1 MWPCFLHRLEVYY
14 VANRD
19 EFGLTPK
26 QRLFA
31 DEYIANKGNATDAA
45 RKAGYRQPHVL
56 GLQNLEK
63 LIIQKYIK
71 SRTEPILEELKI
83 SGDDV
88 VREIASI
95 AFGKVQ
101 EGYSKKTNLMTNEV
115 ESEMR
120 YEHTA
125 DVENRLKALE
135 ILGRHLQLF
144 TDKSEVQ
151 LSGSI
156 TFVDDIPLEDDDD

>member
-1 MWPCFLHRLEVYY
+1 M
-14 VANRD
+14 ANRD

-45 RKAGYRQPHVL
+45 RKAGYKNSSARYIGQE
-56 GLQNLEK
+56 NLTK
-63 LIIQKYIK
+63 PNIQEYIK
-71 SRTEPILEELKI
+71 SRTEPVLEELKI
-83 SGDDV
+83 TGDDV
-88 VREIASI
+88 IREIANI
-95 AFGKVQ
+95 GFGRVQ
-101 EGYSKKTNLMTNEV
+101 EGYSKKINLLTDEV
-115 ESEMR
+115 ESEMK

-125 DVENRLKALE
+125 DTENRLRALE

-151 LSGSI
+151 LSGTV
-156 TFVDDIPLEDDDD
+156 TFIDDIPLEDEDD

>member
-1 MWPCFLHRLEVYY
+1 M
-14 VANRD
+14 ANRD

-45 RKAGYRQPHVL
+45 RKAGYRQPKAS
-56 GLQNLEK
+56 GLENLEK
-63 LIIQKYIK
+63 PTIQKYIK

-151 LSGSI
+151 LSGI
-156 TFVDDIPLEDDDD
+156 VTFVDDVPLEDDDG

>member
-1 MWPCFLHRLEVYY
+1 M
-14 VANRD
+14 
-19 EFGLTPK
+19 TPK

-45 RKAGYRQPHVL
+45 RKAGYKQPKAS
-56 GLQNLEK
+56 GLENLEK
-63 LIIQKYIK
+63 PTIQEYIK

-83 SGDDV
+83 NGDDV
-88 VREIASI
+88 IREIANI
-95 AFGKVQ
+95 GFGRVQ
-101 EGYSKKTNLMTNEV
+101 EGYSKKTNLLTDEV
-115 ESEMR
+115 ESEMK

-125 DVENRLKALE
+125 DTENRLKALE

-151 LSGSI
+151 LSGAV
-156 TFVDDIPLEDDDD
+156 TFIDDVPLEDEDD

>member
-1 MWPCFLHRLEVYY
+1 M
-14 VANRD
+14 
-19 EFGLTPK
+19 TPK

-45 RKAGYRQPHVL
+45 RKAGYKQPQAI
-56 GLQNLEK
+56 GLENLEK
-63 LIIQKYIK
+63 PIIQKYIK

-83 SGDDV
+83 NGDDV
-88 VREIASI
+88 IREIANI
-95 AFGKVQ
+95 GFGRVQ
-101 EGYSKKTNLMTNEV
+101 EGYSKKTNLITNEV
-115 ESEMR
+115 ESEIK

-125 DVENRLKALE
+125 DTENRLRALE

-151 LSGSI
+151 ISGKV
-156 TFVDDIPLEDDDD
+156 TFVDDVPLEDDDD

>member
-1 MWPCFLHRLEVYY
+1 M
-14 VANRD
+14 
-19 EFGLTPK
+19 TPK

-45 RKAGYRQPHVL
+45 RKAGYRVPTAS
-56 GLQNLEK
+56 GKENLQK
-63 LIIQKYIK
+63 PLIQEYIK
-71 SRTEPILEELKI
+71 LRTEPILEDLKI

-88 VREIASI
+88 IREIANI
-95 AFGKVQ
+95 GFGKIQ
-101 EGYSKKTNLMTNEV
+101 ESYSKKTNLLTDEV

-125 DVENRLKALE
+125 DTENRLRALE

-151 LSGSI
+151 LSGTI
-156 TFVDDIPLEDDDD
+156 TFVDDVPLEDDDD

>member
-1 MWPCFLHRLEVYY
+1 M
-14 VANRD
+14 
-19 EFGLTPK
+19 TPK

-31 DEYIANKGNATDAA
+31 DEYIANKGNAYQAA
-45 RKAGYRQPHVL
+45 IKAGYAESTAKNADKKMVEN
-56 GLQNLEK
+56 GG
-63 LIIQKYIK
+63 ISKYIK
-71 SRTEPILEELKI
+71 LRTEPILEELKVT
-83 SGDDV
+83 GDEV
-88 VREIASI
+88 IREIASI
-95 AFGKVQ
+95 AFGRVQ

-125 DVENRLKALE
+125 DTENRLKALE

-151 LSGSI
+151 LSGTV
-156 TFVDDIPLEDDDD
+156 TFIDDIPLEDDDD

>member
-1 MWPCFLHRLEVYY
+1 M
-14 VANRD
+14 
-19 EFGLTPK
+19 TPK

-45 RKAGYRQPHVL
+45 RKAGYKQPQAI
-56 GLQNLEK
+56 GLENLEK
-63 LIIQKYIK
+63 PIIQKYIK

-83 SGDDV
+83 NGGDV
-88 VREIASI
+88 IREIANI
-95 AFGKVQ
+95 GFGRVQ
-101 EGYSKKTNLMTNEV
+101 EGYSKKTNLITNEV
-115 ESEMR
+115 ESEMK

-125 DVENRLKALE
+125 DTENRLRALE

-151 LSGSI
+151 ISGKV
-156 TFVDDIPLEDDDD
+156 TFVDDVPLEDDDD

>member
-1 MWPCFLHRLEVYY
+1 MTL
-14 VANRD
+14 
-19 EFGLTPK
+19 K

-31 DEYIANKGNATDAA
+31 DEYIANKGNAYQAA
-45 RKAGYRQPHVL
+45 IKAGYAESTAK
-56 GLQNLEK
+56 NADKNILEK
-63 LIIQKYIK
+63 RGISQYIK

-83 SGDDV
+83 TGDDV
-88 VREIASI
+88 IREIANI
-95 AFGKVQ
+95 GFGRVQ
-101 EGYSKKTNLMTNEV
+101 EGYSKKINLLTNEV

-125 DVENRLKALE
+125 DTENRLKALE

-151 LSGSI
+151 ISGTV
-156 TFVDDIPLEDDDD
+156 TFVDDVPLEDDDD